1 MKREDI
7 LNEAMCAADET
18 EIAPGVR
25 VRKMSLATLAM
36 LSRAGSRMANPAAL
50 ADGAAKNLDFSDI
63 AEFIFIHAAA
73 PDLVRRLLYR
83 APREEFAEAADAFCA
98 RVPAEK
104 IPEIVAAITGDA
116 AAVRAAQAEAI
127 PDANLPASKN
137 APGPAAS

>member
-1 MKREDI
+1 M
-7 LNEAMCAADET
+7 EA
-18 EIAPGVR
+18 
-25 VRKMSLATLAM
+25 
-36 LSRAGSRMANPAAL
+36 LSAAAL
-50 ADGAAKNLDFSDI
+50 KIVNT
-63 AEFIFIHAAA
+63 
-73 PDLVRRLLYR
+73 
-83 APREEFAEAADAFCA
+83 EAADAFCA